1 MYSLV
6 RVSSLA
12 VVLGLG
18 GCGGCNDSNGVGHLP
33 DAASPDAMPPDAVSL
48 VVINQGVPVGGV
60 PVYFLNADGSVASAT
75 VTDGTGTASA
85 EVTAGGSVTALR
97 PFTTQMPA
105 AAPGGDELRTFLGVK
120 PGDHLVLSRAATDV
134 VNVTFDA
141 AAPDGGDAGTTFQLV
156 TTCGGG
162 VKTIS
167 PDGTTS
173 VELDSCH
180 GAADL
185 AVVASGGG
193 LDTPQSLY
201 HASATL
207 PLGELVPVSLRDD
220 AYTNAS
226 DVTFSYANAPPDA
239 QITVLHSP
247 GLPHG
252 YLGPYVATVDAGT
265 SDVTISEAAVPAAIE
280 VVDSSLTFDNN
291 AHHVVD
297 WGPYST
303 TYATDLS
310 PSDVLLRE
318 GIDGPTFDI
327 PTAKLTWTEA
337 AAGATPDTTV
347 AAIQVAR
354 GEATWHWE
362 IAAPYSAAG
371 IAFPHL
377 PADAAMW
384 IPTTGDTV
392 TVDPLT
398 NVKVSGGYNAVRG
411 HIFDIRDDLGPT
423 GFAIGNGG
431 RAVIV
436 QFPAPP
442 PPPPPG
448 VRSQR

>member
-1 MYSLV
+1 MRSPV
-6 RVSSLA
+6 TVSSLA
-12 VVLGLG
+12 VVLGLGLG
-18 GCGGCNDSNGVGHLP
+18 GCGGCNDSNNVGQLP
-33 DAASPDAMPPDAVSL
+33 DAASPDGMPPDAVSI
-48 VVINQGVPVGGV
+48 VVNNQGVPVGGV

-97 PFTTQMPA
+97 PFTTQAPT

-120 PGDHLVLSRAATDV
+120 PGDHLVLSRAATDS

-141 AAPDGGDAGTTFQLV
+141 AVPDGGDAGTTFQLV

-162 VKTIS
+162 ATPIS

-173 VELDSCH
+173 VELDNCH
-180 GAADL
+180 GAADI

-193 LDTPQSLY
+193 LDPPQSLY

-220 AYTNAS
+220 AYVDAS
-226 DVTFSYANAPPDA
+226 PVTFSYMNAPDA
-239 QITVLHSP
+239 PITVLHSP

-265 SDVTISEAAVPAAIE
+265 TDATISEAAVPAAME
-280 VVDSSLTFDNN
+280 VVDSSLTLDGNQ
-291 AHHVVD
+291 HEVVD

-303 TYATDLS
+303 TYTADLS
-310 PSDVLLRE
+310 PSNVLLRE

-337 AAGATPDTTV
+337 TAGATPDTTV
-347 AAIQVAR
+347 AAIQVTR
-354 GEATWHWE
+354 GEATWRWE
-362 IAAPYSAAG
+362 IAGPYSSAG
-371 IAFPHL
+371 IVFPHL
-377 PADAAMW
+377 PADAATW

-392 TVDPLT
+392 TADPLT

-411 HIFDIRDDLGPT
+411 HIFDIHDDLGPT
-423 GFAIGNGG
+423 GYAIGSGG

-436 QFPAPP
+436 QFPA
-442 PPPPPG
+442 
-448 VRSQR
+448 VRPEARRRR